1 MMIRHW
7 LFAGALL
14 ALPFG
19 AVNANDTT
27 AQLAAGG
34 LVLVK
39 NDAVEM
45 QSEDLHLS
53 RSRVQVRYVFR
64 NTSGKDVT
72 LRVAFPMPPIGGPG
86 FFMQDVSIPVDAP
99 ANLLGFATRVDGK
112 PVQSE
117 IEQRVFV
124 GDVERTAWL
133 TANHVPLAPH
143 RDEARAALGRL
154 PAAKR
159 AEAVR
164 LGLIDDDGEPAWTLR
179 VTYHW
184 QQRFPAG
191 VPVVVEHGYTPSV
204 GGTVATMLG
213 EAQGD
218 ADTAARYCVDAPLLR
233 TLRAASR
240 AGRHYPEQWVDYVLV
255 TGGNWKKP
263 IGRFRLV
270 VDKEAPGD
278 LVSFCGE
285 GVRKIGPTQ
294 FEMTKTNWRPDKN
307 LSVLFLIGR

>member
-1 MMIRHW
+1 MIRRW

-14 ALPFG
+14 ALPLTP
-19 AVNANDTT
+19 ASANDTT

-45 QSEDLHLS
+45 QSEDLHIS

-99 ANLLGFATRVDGK
+99 ANFLGFATKVDGK
-112 PVQSE
+112 PVHSD
-117 IEQRVFV
+117 IEQRAFT
-124 GDVERTAWL
+124 GDTDRTAWL
-133 TANHVPLAPH
+133 TTNQIPLAPH
-143 RDEARAALGRL
+143 RDESTAALARL
-154 PAAKR
+154 FPAKR
-159 AEAVR
+159 AEALR
-164 LGLIDDDGEPAWTLR
+164 LGLIDEDGEPAWTLR

-184 QQRFPAG
+184 EQRFPAG

-204 GGTVATMLG
+204 GATVATMLG
-213 EAQGD
+213 TDQGD
-218 ADTAARYCVDAPLLR
+218 TETAARYCVDAPLTK

-240 AGRHYPEQWVDYVLV
+240 ANRHFVEQWVDYVLV

-270 VDKEAPGD
+270 VDKEAPAD
-278 LVSFCGE
+278 LVSFCGD
-285 GVRKIGPTQ
+285 GVRKISPTQ
-294 FEMTKTNWRPDKN
+294 FEMTRTNWRPDKE
-307 LSVLFLIGR
+307 LSVLFLSGR